1 MLRRCSIQL
10 LEMVNWRR
18 KEQRTEK
25 YFWPTTIFEQRNIF
39 ATLRMVM
46 INLWLRPA
54 MNNAL
59 AQSPLCHIAE
69 HKVTSEEGLPLK
81 AATIGMTKDF
91 WGLQFPMPQ
100 S

>member
-1 MLRRCSIQL
+1 M
-10 LEMVNWRR
+10 
-18 KEQRTEK
+18 EK
-25 YFWPTTIFEQRNIF
+25 YVCPTTILEQRNIF

-46 INLWLRPA
+46 INPWLRPA

>member
-1 MLRRCSIQL
+1 MLDPTPGNGQLEEKRAKNGEMCSANDNFL
-10 LEMVNWRR
+10 AN
-18 KEQRTEK
+18 KH
-25 YFWPTTIFEQRNIF
+25 F
-39 ATLRMVM
+39 ATLRTVM

-59 AQSPLCHIAE
+59 AQSPVCHNAE

-81 AATIGMTKDF
+81 EATIGMTKDF
-91 WGLQFPMPQ
+91 WGLPLQFPMPQ